1 MLSLVWIFAGLICGL
16 LIVSVFDPP
25 KRQVPTVP
33 TPGDNDIFHTKTGCV
48 KIKASEVS
56 CSPDSVSLNVLV
68 K

>member
-1 MLSLVWIFAGLICGL
+1 
-16 LIVSVFDPP
+16 VFDPP
-25 KRQVPTVP
+25 KREVPTVP

-48 KIKASEVS
+48 KIQASEVS